1 MNTIIQGAQIGAF
14 KTISLSIGQAKKAN
28 RDGKMSKFLVIGM
41 KNKKSLLGKKQNVI
55 LFEEDLSPEIFET
68 LMKYA
73 KASTD
78 QTHQGSFDVSLA
90 DFKASQE
97 FASDPDTW
105 TQLLEFPGGC
115 FEEYQFEKGPCYA
128 NDAQGNMVMD
138 GNNQQV
144 IRSSVAVFVQIDFI
158 DAEGKTH
165 YIEPFSKNA
174 QGARMES
181 RFFRTP
187 VGATATQ
194 QPTFDPASLMGT
206 QQQTAQQQ
214 QPAPQQPGMAASPV
228 PPAPGIQTPG
238 VQNGNA
244 PF

>member
-1 MNTIIQGAQIGAF
+1 MNTIIQGSQIGAF

-68 LMKYA
+68 LKKYA
-73 KASTD
+73 KASND

-97 FASDPDTW
+97 FANDPDTW

-128 NDAQGNMVMD
+128 NDAQGNMVTD

-187 VGATATQ
+187 VGSTATQ

-206 QQQTAQQQ
+206 QQQ
-214 QPAPQQPGMAASPV
+214 QPAPQQPGMAAAPV
-228 PPAPGIQTPG
+228 PPAPGAAAPG
-238 VQNGNA
+238 VPNGNPA
-244 PF
+244 F

>member
-1 MNTIIQGAQIGAF
+1 MNTIIPGSQIGAF

-28 RDGKMSKFLVIGM
+28 RDGKISKFLVIGM

-78 QTHQGSFDVSLA
+78 KTHQGSFDVSLA

-97 FASDPDTW
+97 FANDPDTW

-206 QQQTAQQQ
+206 QQATQQQ
-214 QPAPQQPGMAASPV
+214 QPAPQQPGMAAAPV
-228 PPAPGIQTPG
+228 PPTPGAAAPGVP
-238 VQNGNA
+238 NGNP

>member
-1 MNTIIQGAQIGAF
+1 MNTIIQGSQIGAF

-73 KASTD
+73 KVSTD

-144 IRSSVAVFVQIDFI
+144 IRNSVAVFVQIDFI

-194 QPTFDPASLMGT
+194 QHTFDPASLMGT
-206 QQQTAQQQ
+206 QQQTSQQQ
-214 QPAPQQPGMAASPV
+214 QQAPQHPGMAAAPV
-228 PPAPGIQTPG
+228 PPAPGTQAPG
-238 VQNGNA
+238 IPNGNA